1 MTLARLLCNC
11 GKDLHVQLVVIWLC
25 RAKEVDLVPYLTTH
39 LVDDFAS
46 HIRLYRRAVEKMNLL
61 KLDSTKPPPDLESI
75 FFDLECEMERT
86 ICRDLVCTSE
96 EHELRTLSFLCVYW
110 CPRSCS
116 YNLTVPC
123 CNYLTGVIRSHTS
136 KRMTHTHTTK

>member
-1 MTLARLLCNC
+1 MS
-11 GKDLHVQLVVIWLC
+11 GF

-46 HIRLYRRAVEKMNLL
+46 HIRLYRRALDKMNLL
-61 KLDSTKPPPDLESI
+61 KLDSTKPPPDLEAI

-96 EHELRTLSFLCVYW
+96 EHELRKNNKTTYFVDSCFESGISMTTCTCICHYLLIQTFVFT
-110 CPRSCS
+110 RSASVLFCACA
-116 YNLTVPC
+116 YC
-123 CNYLTGVIRSHTS
+123 C
-136 KRMTHTHTTK
+136 